1 MALLSSLVGGAT
13 SLLGGLFQNSSAKSA
28 AASQQK
34 FQEKTLRHQ
43 YQWGMEDMR
52 KAGLNPIL
60 AYKQGGAGSASGSSY
75 TPQNVGS
82 AAVQGAST
90 AAQSAIAQA
99 MQDAQLEN
107 IKADTGLKND
117 QAATQTALQLQSRMA
132 AAQSAAQT
140 GKTNQETALLGY
152 QANSAK
158 AAAAKAETD
167 LRLNQSQI
175 GQIMRYIERGRE
187 TFGLGSAHRAFQ
199 GPGASYRK
207 GLQSTR
213 PTGRYTDKNGIK
225 WRNKR

>member
-1 MALLSSLVGGAT
+1 MGLLSSIVGGGA
-13 SLLGGLFQNSSAKSA
+13 SLLGGLFQNASAKA
-28 AASQQK
+28 AAQQQQK

-90 AAQSAIAQA
+90 AAASAIAQK

-117 QAATQTALQLQSRMA
+117 QAATQTALQLHSRMA
-132 AAQSAAQT
+132 AAQAAAQT

-152 QANSAK
+152 QTNSAK
-158 AAAAKAETD
+158 AAAAQAATD
-167 LRLNQSQI
+167 RRINESTI
-175 GQIMRYIERGRE
+175 GEIMRYIERGKNVINP
-187 TFGLGSAHRAFQ
+187 FAGKGSSHR
-199 GPGASYRK
+199 
-207 GLQSTR
+207 
-213 PTGRYTDKNGIK
+213 KN
-225 WRNKR
+225 N